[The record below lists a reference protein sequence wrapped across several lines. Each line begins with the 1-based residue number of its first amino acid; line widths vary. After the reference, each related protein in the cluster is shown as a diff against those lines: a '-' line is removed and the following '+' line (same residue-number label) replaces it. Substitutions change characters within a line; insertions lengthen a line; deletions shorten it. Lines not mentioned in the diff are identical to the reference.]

1 MGPKNR
7 TPQAPAP
14 QQSEP
19 PSSPPWVLIGG
30 VVAVAALAILLFYPT
45 TSSEPPMEVAESAA
59 AAPEPEA
66 PPAATDH
73 ADHAAP
79 ESEVQHEP
87 VEVRMP
93 PPDAP
98 TPPYPFIPN
107 MAPRPADVI
116 TEVYDFAGRRPD
128 ILEFVPCFCGCES
141 AGHLAN
147 AHCFV
152 QSRNED
158 GSVAAWE
165 QHGLG
170 CAVCIDV
177 AQDSMRLAA
186 SGASVSDVREAIEAK
201 YAARFPRMTPTPPV
215 PTN

>member
-7 TPQAPAP
+7 TPKAPAP

-45 TSSEPPMEVAESAA
+45 TSSEPPMEVAESTA
-59 AAPEPEA
+59 AAPEPA
-66 PPAATDH
+66 TPSAA
-73 ADHAAP
+73 AEPQAP
-79 ESEVQHEP
+79 EPEVQHEP

-93 PPDAP
+93 PPNAA

-116 TEVYDFAGRRPD
+116 TEAYEFAGRRPD

-141 AGHLAN
+141 AGHRAN

-170 CAVCIDV
+170 CAICIDV
-177 AQDSMRLAA
+177 ARDSMQLAA
-186 SGASVSDVREAIEAK
+186 SGASVSDVRDAIEAK

>member
-7 TPQAPAP
+7 TQGTPAP
-14 QQSEP
+14 QQPEP
-19 PSSPPWVLIGG
+19 SSSPPWVLIGG
-30 VVAVAALAILLFYPT
+30 LVAIAALAILLLYPT
-45 TSSEPPMEVAESAA
+45 TSPEPPAEVADSSP
-59 AAPEPEA
+59 AAPEAEA
-66 PPAATDH
+66 PDAA
-73 ADHAAP
+73 AEPPAP
-79 ESEVQHEP
+79 EPDVQPEP
-87 VEVRMP
+87 VAVVVP
-93 PPDAP
+93 PPGAP

-116 TEVYDFAGRRPD
+116 TEVYEFAGRRPD

-141 AGHLAN
+141 AGHRAN

-165 QHGLG
+165 QHGIG

-177 AQDSMRLAA
+177 ARDSMQLAA
-186 SGASVSDVREAIEAK
+186 SGASVGDVRAAIEDK

-215 PTN
+215 PAN

>member
-7 TPQAPAP
+7 TQQPPAP
-14 QQSEP
+14 QQPEP
-19 PSSPPWVLIGG
+19 SSSPPWVLIGG
-30 VVAVAALAILLFYPT
+30 VVAIAALALLLLFP
-45 TSSEPPMEVAESAA
+45 TSSPEAPMEVADNAA
-59 AAPEPEA
+59 ATPESEAAPAAAESHAPEPE
-66 PPAATDH
+66 PT
-73 ADHAAP
+73 
-79 ESEVQHEP
+79 VQVEP

-98 TPPYPFIPN
+98 MPPYPFVPN
-107 MAPRPADVI
+107 MAPRPADMI
-116 TEVYDFAGRRPD
+116 TEVYEFAGRRPD

-141 AGHLAN
+141 AGHRAN

-165 QHGLG
+165 PHGLG

-177 AQDSMRLAA
+177 ARDSMQLSA
-186 SGASVSDVREAIEAK
+186 SGASVSDVRDAIEAK

-215 PTN
+215 PAN

>member
-7 TPQAPAP
+7 VPQAPA
-14 QQSEP
+14 QQQPEP
-19 PSSPPWVLIGG
+19 SSSPPWVLIGG
-30 VVAVAALAILLFYPT
+30 LVAVAALVILLFYPT
-45 TSSEPPMEVAESAA
+45 ASSDTPMEVADNAA

-66 PPAATDH
+66 SPAA
-73 ADHAAP
+73 AEREAP
-79 ESEVQHEP
+79 EPEPDEQVEP
-87 VEVRMP
+87 VAVVMP

-116 TEVYDFAGRRPD
+116 TEVYEFAGRRPD

-141 AGHLAN
+141 AGHRAN

-152 QSRNED
+152 RSRNAD

-165 QHGLG
+165 EHGLG
-170 CAVCIDV
+170 CAVCVDV
-177 AQDSMRLAA
+177 ARDSMQLAA
-186 SGASVSDVREAIEAK
+186 SGASVADVRTAIESK
-201 YAARFPRMTPTPPV
+201 YAPRFPRITPTPPV

>member
-7 TPQAPAP
+7 TRQAPAP

-19 PSSPPWVLIGG
+19 TSSPPWVLIGG
-30 VVAVAALAILLFYPT
+30 VVAVAALAILLFYST
-45 TSSEPPMEVAESAA
+45 TPSEPPMEVAESAA

-66 PPAATDH
+66 PPAAEH
-73 ADHAAP
+73 AEHAAP

-141 AGHLAN
+141 AGHRAN

-177 AQDSMRLAA
+177 ARDSMQLAA
-186 SGASVSDVREAIEAK
+186 SGASVRDVRDAIEAK